1 MLDGIFDVTAGIKL
15 SFGNMTLALAVS
27 FALGIIIS
35 LVYIKTHLK
44 EHYSQNFALALA
56 IIPSIIAM
64 MIMLIGSNVAR
75 AFSLAG
81 AFAII
86 RFRSEEATFKD
97 IAYVLFAMGAGLACG
112 VGFLG
117 YATLFTLVLCG
128 FLIVLGKVNF
138 GAKKSPYKV
147 LKVTVRDDFDY
158 KREFEEV
165 FNKYALS
172 YELKRVKAKDE
183 EGLYVLEYLISL
195 YYDVDEKE
203 FIDALRYRNGNLNI
217 ALGMNV
223 EG

>member
-1 MLDGIFDVTAGIKL
+1 LLDGIFDVTAGIKL

-97 IAYVLFAMGAGLACG
+97 IAYVLLQWEQVWPVASDFWAMRHFLPWCFA
-112 VGFLG
+112 V
-117 YATLFTLVLCG
+117 
-128 FLIVLGKVNF
+128 
-138 GAKKSPYKV
+138 S
-147 LKVTVRDDFDY
+147 
-158 KREFEEV
+158 
-165 FNKYALS
+165 
-172 YELKRVKAKDE
+172 
-183 EGLYVLEYLISL
+183 
-195 YYDVDEKE
+195 
-203 FIDALRYRNGNLNI
+203 
-217 ALGMNV
+217 
-223 EG
+223 

>member
-1 MLDGIFDVTAGIKL
+1 LLDGIFDVTAGIKL

-86 RFRSEEATFKD
+86 RLEVKKPLLRILLMYFLQWEQVWPVASDFWAMRHF
-97 IAYVLFAMGAGLACG
+97 LPWCFA
-112 VGFLG
+112 V
-117 YATLFTLVLCG
+117 
-128 FLIVLGKVNF
+128 
-138 GAKKSPYKV
+138 S
-147 LKVTVRDDFDY
+147 
-158 KREFEEV
+158 
-165 FNKYALS
+165 
-172 YELKRVKAKDE
+172 
-183 EGLYVLEYLISL
+183 
-195 YYDVDEKE
+195 
-203 FIDALRYRNGNLNI
+203 
-217 ALGMNV
+217 
-223 EG
+223 